1 MRAIIIGAGSA
12 GRNLVARLCQEHF
25 DVVVVDH
32 QPHFLHSLEEK
43 YDILAVAGNGASP
56 RVLEEAGVEKAD
68 LLLAVTNTDEVNILA
83 CGYARSSG
91 VAHRVARVSNDD
103 YADPR
108 SASKLRDFGVDLLI
122 NPKRECALELASL
135 LQWPGASEVV
145 DLLDRRVYAVSVKVS
160 ADSPMCRSP
169 LRACPDPDLIQRV
182 RFVAVQRGRE
192 FMIPQGDTQLMV
204 GDDVT
209 AVSDPDSIPAFLDL
223 MFPDRP
229 VIRKAVIAGGG
240 GLGLTLARL
249 LEDSPMDVVL
259 LEHNPEIASA
269 CSGVLTRTLVLR
281 GDVMNEEVFADAGL
295 GEHTAFLSA
304 TGDDENNI
312 ISCLLAQKRG
322 VSLTIGKVSKPEY
335 VPVINSL
342 SLMDRAVSPNL
353 SMLNSILHFVRGR
366 NVRAA
371 SLLHTL
377 PGELLEVVLPGDNPW
392 VGRAIKTLHLPRGA
406 IIATIER
413 AGTIMVPTGDVRL
426 ETGDRLVLYA
436 LPGALR
442 QLDKV
447 FDA

>member
-12 GRNLVARLCQEHF
+12 GRNLAARLCLERY
-25 DVVVVDH
+25 DVVVVDRRAA
-32 QPHFLHSLEEK
+32 PLHALEEQF
-43 YDILAVAGNGASP
+43 DILTVAGNGASP
-56 RVLEEAGVEKAD
+56 RVLDQAGVEKAD
-68 LLLAVTNTDEVNILA
+68 LLIAVTNSDEVNILA

-91 VAHRVARVSNDD
+91 VAHRVARVTSDD
-103 YADPR
+103 FDPA
-108 SASKLRDFGVDLLI
+108 SAAVKLRDFGVDLMI

-135 LQWPGASEVV
+135 LQWPGASELV
-145 DLLDRRVYAVSVKVS
+145 DLLDRRVFAISVKVS
-160 ADSPMCRSP
+160 ADSPMCRCA
-169 LRACPDPDLIQRV
+169 LRACPQPDLIQRM
-182 RFVAVQRGRE
+182 RFVAVQRGRDL
-192 FMIPQGDTQLMV
+192 MIPQGDTQLMV

-209 AVSDPDSIPAFLDL
+209 AVGDPAGIPAFLDL

-249 LEDSPMDVVL
+249 LEETPLDIVL
-259 LEHNPEIASA
+259 LERNPEIASA
-269 CSGVLTRTLVLR
+269 CSGVLTRALVLR
-281 GDVMNEEVFADAGL
+281 GDVMDEDVFAEARL
-295 GEHTAFLSA
+295 GEHTAFISA

-342 SLMDRAVSPNL
+342 SLLDRAVSPNL
-353 SMLNSILHFVRGR
+353 SMLNAILHFVRGR

-377 PGELLEVVLPGDNPW
+377 PGELLEVVLPGDNAW
-392 VGRAIKTLHLPRGA
+392 VGLAIKDLRLPKGA
-406 IIATIER
+406 IIATMER
-413 AGTIMVPTGDVRL
+413 GGRILVPTGEVRL
-426 ETGDRLVLYA
+426 EAGDRLVIYA

-442 QLDKV
+442 QLNRV